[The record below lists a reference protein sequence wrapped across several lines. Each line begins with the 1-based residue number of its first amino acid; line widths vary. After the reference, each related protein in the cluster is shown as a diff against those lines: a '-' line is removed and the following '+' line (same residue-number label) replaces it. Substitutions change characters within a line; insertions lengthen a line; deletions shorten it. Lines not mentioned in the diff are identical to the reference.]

1 MPCYAPVRLKNPLYY
16 NKDPAAHK
24 ARAARVR
31 GSNRGIY
38 EMIHGV
44 SQFIDVPCGKCYG
57 CMRMR
62 VNGWV
67 FRHLLE
73 LSVSPT
79 AHFVTLTYSNE
90 NVPISD
96 KGEFVFD
103 KREVQ
108 KFFKRLRKYLS
119 SYYPDAKVKYHIA
132 SEYGDTFQ
140 RPHYHILLYGY
151 PNEPSALDKIP
162 ELWKKGHVD
171 IGTVTEKSIRYVVE
185 YITQYYYNEN
195 WDDPDAKPFALYSNS
210 LGADSYVL
218 VARYLRQT
226 KKNLY
231 PINGKYYRVPN
242 SYLLALR
249 EKGHLTPRELETIK
263 ENSYEYY
270 QNLKLRQTDFAVS
283 RGINPFV
290 DEITKFQQGSLSNER
305 KYKQRKQGV

>member
-24 ARAARVR
+24 ARAARIR

-103 KREVQ
+103 KPEVQ

-119 SYYPDAKVKYHIA
+119 SYYPGTKVKYHIA

-151 PNEPSALDKIP
+151 PNDPSALDKIP

-195 WDDPDAKPFALYSNS
+195 WDDPAAKPFALYSNS
-210 LGADSYVL
+210 LGADSYTL

-249 EKGHLTPRELETIK
+249 EKGYLTPRELETIK

-290 DEITKFQQGSLSNER
+290 DEITKFKQGSLSNER